1 MLHSYQTRNK
11 DTIRPSMPPKA
22 LKSNTV
28 DQSIIDKNDENDE
41 NRELANLRREIF
53 EMRKDMKG
61 IKFAGSV
68 SAQFGILT
76 S

>member
-22 LKSNTV
+22 LKSNIV
-28 DQSIIDKNDENDE
+28 DQSMIEKNDYH
-41 NRELANLRREIF
+41 RELANLRREIF

-61 IKFAGSV
+61 IKFAGTV

-76 S
+76 SN